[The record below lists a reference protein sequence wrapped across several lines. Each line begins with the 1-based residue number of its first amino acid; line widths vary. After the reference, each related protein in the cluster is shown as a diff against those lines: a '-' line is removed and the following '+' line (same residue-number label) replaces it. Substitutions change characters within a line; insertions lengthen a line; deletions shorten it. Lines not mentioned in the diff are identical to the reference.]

1 MGEPIVV
8 RDEGRDA
15 ADDQRVELRSYG
27 VGKSAAGVL
36 VVEVAGSVLEV
47 HLSSKGLASLAEAAK
62 QTHDV
67 VADLEH
73 TSTDPAY
80 YVAGRD
86 DEGHIRLRSGTG
98 QLVAR
103 ADDTLATVRGWL
115 ANARPGSRFAK
126 AYQAAVDLL
135 VAEAAAGT
143 PAPKGPFVERPET
156 TCPGCG
162 EHRREGD
169 LCCDGCWSRIPT
181 DLPDLPR
188 WRTSLR
194 SARQINNWARI
205 EKILT
210 AAGAWLSAHPR
221 RARR

>member
-1 MGEPIVV
+1 MGEPIIVC
-8 RDEGRDA
+8 DA
-15 ADDQRVELRSYG
+15 ARDVADDERVELRSYG
-27 VGKSAAGVL
+27 VGKGARGVL
-36 VVEVAGSVLEV
+36 LVEVAGSVLEV
-47 HLSSKGLASLAEAAK
+47 HLSSKGLASLAGAAQ
-62 QTHDV
+62 QTRDV
-67 VADLEH
+67 VDDLEL
-73 TSTDPAY
+73 TDPDPAY
-80 YVAGRD
+80 YVAARD
-86 DEGHIRLRSGTG
+86 GEGHIRLRSGAG

-115 ANARPGSRFAK
+115 TNARPGSRFAK
-126 AYQAAVDLL
+126 AYQAAIDLL
-135 VAEAAAGT
+135 VTEAAAGT
-143 PAPKGPFVERPET
+143 PAPNVPFVERPET

-162 EHRREGD
+162 EHRRDGD

-194 SARQINNWARI
+194 SARQINNWTRI

-221 RARR
+221 RSRR